1 MTILANQN
9 ESEIT
14 STNQWTEFEQQF
26 LNASKQNDIW
36 LFCPTV
42 PKKDQIKYID
52 FLRNKKL
59 KENNQDK
66 SSLPQF

>member
-36 LFCPTV
+36 LFLSNGTQKGP
-42 PKKDQIKYID
+42 
-52 FLRNKKL
+52 NKIHRFFEEQKL